1 VISWNPVRQ
10 NSKWWSDITLF
21 TPLESMAKIRY
32 RRRLDEGIAAARG
45 KA

>member
-1 VISWNPVRQ
+1 
-10 NSKWWSDITLF
+10 
-21 TPLESMAKIRY
+21 MAKIRY